1 MTDEQRILAAIVD
14 QPGYR
19 WRVYAAVTGL
29 PIRHAEDVIY
39 DLWAAGK
46 IQINPDSTLRL
57 VRDGEEVFRHFAP

>member
-1 MTDEQRILAAIVD
+1 VTDEQRVLAAIAD

-19 WRVYAAVTGL
+19 WRVYAAVTSL
-29 PIRHAEDVIY
+29 PLRRAEDAIY

-57 VRDGEEVFRHFAP
+57 ARDGEAVFRHFAP